1 MTEAIPWAALSQN
14 QSHRLVLVKG
24 SKPEPEKQQQKIRTR
39 NRNLNHSWCQ
49 VHEFEH

>member
-24 SKPEPEKQQQKIRTR
+24 SKPEPKRTTTKK
-39 NRNLNHSWCQ
+39 LEQ
-49 VHEFEH
+49 ETET